1 MTELGV
7 IAAVMFALCAGYY
20 LGRRVGS
27 HPATWKTRTSRLVL
41 GRLVLNLLLVMSARR
56 IQRNALVA
64 RLTTRP
70 IKCRRPR
77 IVRSVQPGGKIGTP
91 LGWVR
96 DFPL

>member
-7 IAAVMFALCAGYY
+7 IAALLTALCAGYY

-27 HPATWKTRTSRLVL
+27 QPPTWKTRTSRRVL
-41 GRLVLNLLLVMSARR
+41 GRLAFSLLLVLSARR
-56 IQRNALVA
+56 IQRNVLVQ
-64 RLTTRP
+64 RLTTDRNRG
-70 IKCRRPR
+70 RRPR
-77 IVRSVQPGGKIGTP
+77 IVQSMQPGSRIGTT